1 MIERA
6 VILSTGDELT
16 TGKVLDTNSSTIA
29 DRLFAVGVNVA
40 AVLTV
45 PDDREKLFWAL
56 RQALELGDITIG
68 TGGLGPTA
76 DDLTTEVVTEFLG
89 CQLVQD
95 QQVVDSLKRRFETRS
110 LVWTPN
116 NLKQASFPAGSVIV
130 PNPIGTAPGFR
141 VSTGPGKS
149 LIWLSGVP
157 QEMAA
162 MLNETVIPW
171 IIRQR
176 AAAPQIVACTFKVYG
191 LTESKLDDLLKA
203 VELGPDAKLS
213 FGAHYPDL
221 TLRLTVK
228 GGEERAEI
236 FARLA
241 DQIRKVLGSFIYF
254 EGDATL
260 EEVVGQLLLA
270 KQETLALA
278 ESCTGG
284 YISHR
289 ITRVAGSSSYYYG
302 GAVTYSNDAKI
313 RFLGVKPATLDRY
326 GAVSR
331 ETSLEMSRGIRQRT
345 GAGIGLSVTGIA
357 GPSGGS
363 LEKPVGTVWISIAQK
378 DSQEADLFQFYGDR
392 ERIILGTSQAALH
405 WLRTTLLSKTTEP

>member
-16 TGKVLDTNSSTIA
+16 TGKVLDTNSSAIA
-29 DRLFAVGVNVA
+29 DRLFTVGVDVV

-45 PDDREKLFWAL
+45 SDDRKKLSWAL
-56 RQALELGDITIG
+56 SQARELGDIIIG
-68 TGGLGPTA
+68 TGGLGPTV
-76 DDLTTEVVTEFLG
+76 DDLTTEVVAEFLG
-89 CQLVQD
+89 RQLVQNR
-95 QQVVDSLKRRFETRS
+95 QVVDSLKRNFEARGIA
-110 LVWTPN
+110 WTLN

-149 LIWLSGVP
+149 LVWLSGVP
-157 QEMAA
+157 QEMTA

-171 IIRQR
+171 ILQQR
-176 AAAPQIVACTFKVYG
+176 AAAPQITACTFKVYG
-191 LTESKLDDLLKA
+191 LSESKLDDLVKG
-203 VELGPDAKLS
+203 VELGSDAKLS
-213 FGAHYPDL
+213 FRAHYPDL

-228 GGEERAEI
+228 GGEERVEI
-236 FARLA
+236 FARFK
-241 DQIRKVLGSFIYF
+241 DQIRKALGSFIYF

-260 EEVVGQLLLA
+260 EEVVGQLLMK
-270 KQETLALA
+270 KQQTLALA

-284 YISHR
+284 HISHR
-289 ITRVAGSSSYYYG
+289 ITRVAGSSAYYYG

-313 RFLGVKPATLDRY
+313 RFLGVKPATLESY

-331 ETSLEMSRGIRQRT
+331 ETSLEMSRGIRERT

-363 LEKPVGTVWISIAQK
+363 PEKPVGTVWISIAHERG
-378 DSQEADLFQFYGDR
+378 QEAKLFQFHGDR

-405 WLRTTLLSKTTEP
+405 WLRTTLLSKATEP